1 MQLFLYFLILSLY
14 IIKMTIRN
22 WRSKSKRAT
31 SCNLICAIK
40 NKAVSSTLTIMSYIS
55 SDSWVAPANVTSV
68 EYLVVGGGGGGGGA
82 FDTGSAGGGGGG
94 LVLYGTLSVVPGN
107 TYSIVVGA
115 GGTGGIGIGSSR
127 PQVVPV
133 IIGQENIV
141 STDGGLSSFDTIIA
155 LGGGGGRNSRTQ
167 VGGTGFGGLAANGLI
182 APTGGNGAGS
192 ASGGENG
199 GGGGGNTTAGGSAT
213 TTPQQSRTGGI
224 GFTSNITGS
233 NVTYGA
239 GGLGGVVN
247 TSSAGSNAANN
258 TGNGGGGATSDSFDG
273 KTGGNGGSGKVIL
286 KYSI

>member
-1 MQLFLYFLILSLY
+1 
-14 IIKMTIRN
+14 MTIRN
-22 WRSKSKRAT
+22 WRSKSIRAP
-31 SCNLICAIK
+31 SCNLLCAIK
-40 NKAVSSTLTIMSYIS
+40 NRTVSSTLTIMSYIS

-115 GGTGGIGIGSSR
+115 GGTGGIGIGTTTN
-127 PQVVPV
+127 PTVL
-133 IIGQENIV
+133 GQEDIV

-213 TTPQQSRTGGI
+213 TTPQHSRPGGL
-224 GFTSNITGS
+224 GFTSNLTGS

-239 GGLGGVVN
+239 GGLGCVVN
-247 TSSAGSNAANN
+247 TSSAGSNGANN
-258 TGNGGGGATSDSFDG
+258 TGNGGGGATSVAFDG